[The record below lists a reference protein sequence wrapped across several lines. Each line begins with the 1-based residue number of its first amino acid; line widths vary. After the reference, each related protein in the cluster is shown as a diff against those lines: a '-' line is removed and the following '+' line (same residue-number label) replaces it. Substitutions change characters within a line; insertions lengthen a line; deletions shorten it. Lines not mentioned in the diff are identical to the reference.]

1 MRLAAGPRGEAQPR
15 LHGAV
20 VRHKN
25 PRALLLAVLFATA
38 VSGKPNV
45 VLIMADDVGYE
56 CFGLSGSEQYR
67 TPQLDR
73 IADSG
78 IRFTNAFSTPL
89 CTPSRVAI
97 MTGKSNVRN
106 YTDFG
111 ALDPGET
118 TFAKLFRDAGYAT
131 AIAGKWQLQGSQNA
145 KGVAPADAGF
155 DTYCLWNTAMT
166 KRPRYWTPSI
176 EQDGKLLELPADAY
190 GPDVFAD
197 FLIRFMERNRE
208 RPFFAYY
215 PMALVHDPFLPTPD
229 SADRRSEDEQRNF
242 EDMVAYMDEIV
253 GRIDDAIDRLG
264 LRDNTVL
271 IFTSDNGTHMKLY
284 SELDGRTIQGDK
296 GSPTDAGT
304 HVPMVVR
311 APGFGPGGRVL
322 EDLIDLTDF
331 VPTLAEAIGA
341 QPPAGIDGRS
351 FWPRIEGK
359 AGNPRN
365 WLFTWY
371 FPRPFAEKLDHP
383 YRHPEIRYA
392 RDARYKLYGD
402 GRFVDLAGDPRE
414 EKPSPR
420 EGAAYRGLEAALE
433 QMPAH
438 SEHVPRR

>member
-1 MRLAAGPRGEAQPR
+1 MRLVYWACPCGVRT
-15 LHGAV
+15 LLGA
-20 VRHKN
+20 
-25 PRALLLAVLFATA
+25 ALLVLALASAAFA
-38 VSGKPNV
+38 KPNV

-56 CFGLSGSEQYR
+56 CFGFSGSKQYD

-106 YTDFG
+106 YLDFG
-111 ALDPGET
+111 VLAPEET

-131 AIAGKWQLQGSQNA
+131 AIAGKWQLQGSANA
-145 KGVAPADAGF
+145 KGTAPAEAGF
-155 DTYCLWNTAMT
+155 DTYCLWNTART

-176 EQDGKLLELPADAY
+176 EQDGKLLDLPEDAY

-208 RPFFAYY
+208 RPFFLYY

-229 SADRRSEDEQRNF
+229 SANRDSKDEQRNF
-242 EDMVAYMDEIV
+242 EDMVAYMDKVV
-253 GRIDDAIDRLG
+253 GRIDGAIDRLG

-271 IFTSDNGTHMKLY
+271 IFTSDNGTHKKIR
-284 SELDGRTIQGDK
+284 SELSGKTIQGAK
-296 GSPTDAGT
+296 GTPTDAGT

-322 EDLIDLTDF
+322 EDLIDFADF
-331 VPTLAEAIGA
+331 LPTLADAIGVDA
-341 QPPAGIDGRS
+341 PAGDGRS
-351 FWPRIEGK
+351 FWPRIRGQ
-359 AGNPRN
+359 AGNPRD

-371 FPRPFAEKLDHP
+371 FPRPYAEEFDDA
-383 YRHPEIRYA
+383 YRHPEVRFA
-392 RDARYKLYGD
+392 RDARFKLYGD
-402 GRFVDLAGDPRE
+402 GRFFDVASDPEEEQPLA
-414 EKPSPR
+414 R
-420 EGAAYRGLEAALE
+420 EGAAYRKLEAALE
-433 QMPAH
+433 KMPAH
-438 SEHVPRR
+438 NAHVPRR